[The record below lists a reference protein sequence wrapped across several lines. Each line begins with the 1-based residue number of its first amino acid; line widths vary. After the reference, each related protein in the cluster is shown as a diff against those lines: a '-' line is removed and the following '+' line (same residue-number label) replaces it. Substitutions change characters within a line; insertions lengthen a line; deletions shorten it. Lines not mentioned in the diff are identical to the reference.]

1 MTGSDGTLSG
11 VVALLLGI
19 GLGLVVAAQPGPVSL
34 LLVRTAARGRRPAGV
49 ALGCAVAV
57 VDLLYAG
64 LGVAGVAPLL
74 QAEPLR
80 LGLGLLG
87 AGMLLVIGG
96 RTLWS
101 AWRYRAGLELPSEV
115 DSPARAFA
123 TGIAATASNPL
134 TIASWAALFAAAS
147 VAGAASTV
155 AGASLLVL
163 GVGLGSLVWCTGLA
177 LGASALVRRWGDR
190 WVRGLEVVAGVGL
203 VGFGAAL
210 GVRSLGQDAG

>member
-1 MTGSDGTLSG
+1 

-34 LLVRTAARGRRPAGV
+34 LLVRTAARGRRAAGV
-49 ALGCAVAV
+49 ALGCAVAA

-64 LGVAGVAPLL
+64 LGAAGVAPLL

-87 AGMLLVIGG
+87 AGVLLVIGG

-101 AWRYRAGLELPSEV
+101 AWRYRAGLEVPSEV
-115 DSPARAFA
+115 DSPARAFV
-123 TGIAATASNPL
+123 TGFAATASNPL

-147 VAGAASTV
+147 VAGAASTA
-155 AGASLLVL
+155 AGAALLVL
-163 GVGLGSLVWCTGLA
+163 GVGIGSLLWCTGLA

-203 VGFGAAL
+203 VGFGTAL
-210 GVRSLGQDAG
+210 GVRSLGHDAG